1 MLLNDR
7 CAALNRVM
15 AADFAVTEAT
25 LYLDTHP
32 CCPVGLAY
40 FAGAKN
46 EYEAAKAAYEAN
58 YGPLTRCAV
67 TGQNGWTWVQGPW
80 PWELEA

>member
-32 CCPVGLAY
+32 CCPVGLA
-40 FAGAKN
+40 
-46 EYEAAKAAYEAN
+46 
-58 YGPLTRCAV
+58 
-67 TGQNGWTWVQGPW
+67 
-80 PWELEA
+80 